1 MSLDMPAMHA
11 HPHAITHTPHL
22 GLSAGRVQSAGLKL
36 LVDRE
41 RERMLFRPAQ
51 YAGTLVA
58 WIVDTCPV
66 VVVVVVRRNR
76 EDVYTRI
83 GVCVGIV

>member
-1 MSLDMPAMHA
+1 MPLDQR
-11 HPHAITHTPHL
+11 THDTTYGRTVA

-51 YAGTLVA
+51 YAGTSCVSGLDD
-58 WIVDTCPV
+58 DT
-66 VVVVVVRRNR
+66 
-76 EDVYTRI
+76 
-83 GVCVGIV
+83 